1 MKPGG
6 VSGPILG
13 SAAPTDYGTDGQP
26 VTGQRRPHTAHGGRA
41 GFPSSAQQGVV
52 GGYPVDPK
60 QQQQQQMYDGEEDGD
75 AHVVAGARGMMRY
88 RRNRASTMEAAGQGG
103 SNGGGGGSSGGMPV
117 QQQQLLPQGIGYGVG
132 GAGAGAG
139 AGGAPWAMYQT
150 NGKPA
155 VQVGVC
161 ALNCD

>member
-1 MKPGG
+1 
-6 VSGPILG
+6 
-13 SAAPTDYGTDGQP
+13 
-26 VTGQRRPHTAHGGRA
+26 
-41 GFPSSAQQGVV
+41 V

-60 QQQQQQMYDGEEDGD
+60 QQQQMYDGEEDGD

-103 SNGGGGGSSGGMPV
+103 SNGGGGSSGGMPV
-117 QQQQLLPQGIGYGVG
+117 QQQQQQLLPQGIGYGVG

-155 VQVGVC
+155 VQVVVC